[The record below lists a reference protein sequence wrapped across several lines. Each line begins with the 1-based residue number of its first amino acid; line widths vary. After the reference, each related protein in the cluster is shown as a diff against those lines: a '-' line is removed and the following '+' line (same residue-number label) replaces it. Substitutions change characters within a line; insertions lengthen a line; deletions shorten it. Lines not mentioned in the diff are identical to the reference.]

1 MPPDIFV
8 SLFSYSISAPL
19 DDDSA
24 LVSLEFAAVTL
35 TKLFGEE
42 RRQGPKQR
50 SIDAKCILS
59 FQVMVMY
66 GKVMIVNLE
75 FFLLL
80 LFFSSSVF
88 FKYKV

>member
-35 TKLFGEE
+35 TKFVGEE

-66 GKVMIVNLE
+66 GKVMIVRV
-75 FFLLL
+75 
-80 LFFSSSVF
+80 FSSSSFFFFFCVF
-88 FKYKV
+88 QI